1 MAIAFFSTWTTYGTW
16 LPGDIRG
23 WYQSGR
29 GPQEPDAQRH
39 FEASLLSSESP
50 IILDLEERRIVEMT
64 ITEHCAIRNWTLH
77 AVNCRS
83 NHVHVAV
90 TAPDR
95 LIELPREQFKAWC
108 TRRLCQSVRERGEGT
123 TTRKKWWTERGW
135 DEYIDTEEALAKVV
149 AYIIEGQG
157 RDQSG

>member
-1 MAIAFFSTWTTYGTW
+1 
-16 LPGDIRG
+16 
-23 WYQSGR
+23 
-29 GPQEPDAQRH
+29 
-39 FEASLLSSESP
+39 
-50 IILDLEERRIVEMT
+50 
-64 ITEHCAIRNWTLH
+64 
-77 AVNCRS
+77 
-83 NHVHVAV
+83 
-90 TAPDR
+90 